1 MRRVRAIVGGLAGA
15 LAMIASA
22 HAADPAA
29 WRVPATIDGSVLR
42 GSEPAYGGEPTAP
55 PPRFVPAPPTYRRW
69 GGLYFGGHIGLADS
83 STDFGQGT
91 ESQIAYLLRNDIV
104 GPHVA
109 GWTTLSKE
117 DGTKQMYGGFVGY
130 NAQWEGDF
138 ILGAELNYSRF
149 LSGGL
154 YSSSIDSMTRQFNDD
169 AVAPAQHH
177 YFYTATVTSSASARI
192 VDYATARAR
201 AGFVFDRLLPYAF
214 VGGALGRVDIVR
226 SATVSYTRQ
235 DIPDNVIPAV
245 TPLPTFNFGPQTKSE
260 QQKDAIAYGFTTG
273 VGIDVALAQ
282 NVFVRAEYEYI
293 GFLPVHDFKIRIGT
307 GRLGVGIKF

>member
-192 VDYATARAR
+192 VDYATA
-201 AGFVFDRLLPYAF
+201 
-214 VGGALGRVDIVR
+214 
-226 SATVSYTRQ
+226 S
-235 DIPDNVIPAV
+235 
-245 TPLPTFNFGPQTKSE
+245 
-260 QQKDAIAYGFTTG
+260 
-273 VGIDVALAQ
+273 
-282 NVFVRAEYEYI
+282 
-293 GFLPVHDFKIRIGT
+293 
-307 GRLGVGIKF
+307 

>member
-1 MRRVRAIVGGLAGA
+1 M
-15 LAMIASA
+15 MASA
-22 HAADPAA
+22 HAADPATA
-29 WRVPATIDGSVLR
+29 WRVPATVDAPVLR
-42 GSEPAYGGEPTAP
+42 GAEPAYGGEPTAP
-55 PPRFVPAPPTYRRW
+55 PPRFVPSAPAYRRW

-91 ESQIAYLLRNDIV
+91 DSQVAYILRNDVV

-109 GWTTLSKE
+109 GWTTLSKV

-149 LSGGL
+149 LSGGFN
-154 YSSSIDSMTRQFNDD
+154 SASTDSMTRLFNDD
-169 AVAPAQHH
+169 SVAPAQHH
-177 YFYTATVTSSASARI
+177 YFYSATVTSSASARI
-192 VDYATARAR
+192 TDYATARAR
-201 AGFVFDRLLPYAF
+201 AAFVFDRLLPYAF
-214 VGGALGRVDIVR
+214 VGPALGRVDIVR
-226 SATVSYTRQ
+226 SATVSYSRQ
-235 DIPDNVIPAV
+235 DIPDIVVPAI
-245 TPLPTFNFGPQTKSE
+245 TPQATFNFGPQTKSD
-260 QQKDAIAYGFTTG
+260 QQKDTIAYGFTTG
-273 VGIDVALAQ
+273 AGIDIALTQ

>member
-1 MRRVRAIVGGLAGA
+1 
-15 LAMIASA
+15 MIASA

-29 WRVPATIDGSVLR
+29 AWRIPATVEGPVLR
-42 GSEPAYGGEPTAP
+42 GAEPAYGGEPTAP
-55 PPRFVPAPPTYRRW
+55 PPRFVPGAPIYRRW
-69 GGLYFGGHIGLADS
+69 AGFYFGGHIGLADS

-91 ESQIAYLLRNDIV
+91 EAQIAYLLRNDVV

-109 GWTTLSKE
+109 NWTTLSKVE
-117 DGTKQMYGGFVGY
+117 GTKQVYGGFVGY

-149 LSGGL
+149 LRGGL
-154 YSSSIDSMTRQFNDD
+154 SSSSMDTMTRQFNDD

-177 YFYTATVTSSASARI
+177 YFYTATVNSSASARI

-214 VGGALGRVDIVR
+214 VGGALARVDIVR

-235 DIPDNVIPAV
+235 DIPDNVIPAI
-245 TPLPTFNFGPQTKSE
+245 TPQPNFNTGLLTKSE
-260 QQKDAIAYGFTTG
+260 QQKDAIAYGFAAG
-273 VGIDVALAQ
+273 VGIDIALIQ
-282 NVFVRAEYEYI
+282 NVFVRAEYEYV

>member
-1 MRRVRAIVGGLAGA
+1 MSRVRAIVGGLAGA
-15 LAMIASA
+15 LAMMASA
-22 HAADPAA
+22 HAADPASA
-29 WRVPATIDGSVLR
+29 WRVPPVLR
-42 GSEPAYGGEPTAP
+42 GSEQPYGGEPTAP
-55 PPRFVPAPPTYRRW
+55 PPRFVPGTPAYPRW
-69 GGLYFGGHIGLADS
+69 GGLYVGGHIGLADS

-91 ESQIAYLLRNDIV
+91 ESQVAYILRNDVV
-104 GPHVA
+104 GSHVA
-109 GWTTLSKE
+109 NWTTLAKV

-154 YSSSIDSMTRQFNDD
+154 TGSSADSMTRLFNDD
-169 AVAPAQHH
+169 SQAPAQHH
-177 YFYTATVTSSASARI
+177 YFYTATVSSSASARI
-192 VDYATARAR
+192 TDYATARAR

-226 SATVSYTRQ
+226 SATVSYSRQ
-235 DIPDNVIPAV
+235 DIPDNV
-245 TPLPTFNFGPQTKSE
+245 TPPTPPITPQATYNFGPQTKSE
-260 QQKDAIAYGFTTG
+260 QQKDAIAYGFTAG
-273 VGIDVALAQ
+273 AGIDVALTQ

>member
-1 MRRVRAIVGGLAGA
+1 M
-15 LAMIASA
+15 MASA

-29 WRVPATIDGSVLR
+29 AWRVPATVDAPVLR
-42 GSEPAYGGEPTAP
+42 GSEPYGGEPTAP
-55 PPRFVPAPPTYRRW
+55 PPRFVPSPPTYRRW
-69 GGLYFGGHIGLADS
+69 EGFYVGGHIGLADS

-91 ESQIAYLLRNDIV
+91 ESQIAYLLRNDVV

-109 GWTTLSKE
+109 GWTTLSKV

-149 LSGGL
+149 LTGGL
-154 YSSSIDSMTRQFNDD
+154 KSASTDSMTRQFNDD

-192 VDYATARAR
+192 TDYATARAR

-226 SATVSYTRQ
+226 SATVSYTRT
-235 DIPDNVIPAV
+235 DIPDNVVPAI
-245 TPLPTFNFGPQTKSE
+245 TPLPTFNTGLLTNSE
-260 QQKDAIAYGFTTG
+260 QQKDAIAYGFTAG
-273 VGIDVALAQ
+273 VGIDVALTQ

>member
-1 MRRVRAIVGGLAGA
+1 
-15 LAMIASA
+15 MIASA
-22 HAADPAA
+22 HAADPAGA
-29 WRVPATIDGSVLR
+29 WRVPATVDAPVLR
-42 GSEPAYGGEPTAP
+42 GAEQPYGGEPTAP
-55 PPRFVPAPPTYRRW
+55 PPRFVPAAPAYRRW
-69 GGLYFGGHIGLADS
+69 GGLYFGGQIGLADS

-91 ESQIAYLLRNDIV
+91 ESQIAYLLRNDVV

-109 GWTTLSKE
+109 GWTTLSKV

-154 YSSSIDSMTRQFNDD
+154 YSSSMDTMTRQFNDD

-214 VGGALGRVDIVR
+214 VGGALARVDIVR
-226 SATVSYTRQ
+226 SANVSYARQ
-235 DIPDNVIPAV
+235 DIPDNVVPAI
-245 TPLPTFNFGPQTKSE
+245 TPIPTFNTGLLTKSE
-260 QQKDAIAYGFTTG
+260 QQKNAIAYGVATG
-273 VGIDVALAQ
+273 VGLDFAVTQ

-293 GFLPVHDFKIRIGT
+293 GFLPVHDFKIRIAT
-307 GRLGVGIKF
+307 GRVGVGIKF

>member
-1 MRRVRAIVGGLAGA
+1 
-15 LAMIASA
+15 MIASA
-22 HAADPAA
+22 HAADPAGA
-29 WRVPATIDGSVLR
+29 WQVPAPVLR
-42 GSEPAYGGEPTAP
+42 GAEPATAVSRLRRRLDSCRPRRFTGDGAGFISAARSVSPTAP
-55 PPRFVPAPPTYRRW
+55 PTSGRAPNRKLPTSSATTS
-69 GGLYFGGHIGLADS
+69 LA
-83 STDFGQGT
+83 
-91 ESQIAYLLRNDIV
+91 
-104 GPHVA
+104 PHVA
-109 GWTTLSKE
+109 GWTTLSKVE
-117 DGTKQMYGGFVGY
+117 GTKQMYGGFVGY

-154 YSSSIDSMTRQFNDD
+154 YGSSIDLMTRQFSDD
-169 AVAPAQHH
+169 AEAPAQHH
-177 YFYTATVTSSASARI
+177 YFYTASVTSSASARI
-192 VDYATARAR
+192 TDYATARAR

-235 DIPDNVIPAV
+235 DIPDNVVPAI

-273 VGIDVALAQ
+273 VGVDFAVTQ